1 MIDSYNDLVKEIEI
15 HQNLKDAAEK
25 NYWYNRKILHETDP
39 HMGGG
44 SVLSDMPKGSPI
56 YADLEP
62 TINKCIKFKADIKKE
77 DNFIKSLEK
86 NKRVIEKDLKELTG
100 LQHKVRYMHDIEG
113 KTYSEI
119 AEELNYEYGYVRK
132 LANKK

>member
-1 MIDSYNDLVKEIEI
+1 MIDSYRDLVRQIEI

-25 NYWYNRKILHETDP
+25 NLLYNKRILHENEP
-39 HMGGG
+39 HEVGGMI
-44 SVLSDMPKGSPI
+44 LSDAPKGSRI
-56 YADLEP
+56 FKDLER
-62 TINKCIKFKADIKKE
+62 TINDIQKWEHIMYLE
-77 DNFIKSLEK
+77 DILIEGLEK

-100 LQHKVRYMHDIEG
+100 LQHKIRYMHDIEG